1 MEWSSGP
8 LLVVAAHPDD
18 EALGCA
24 GTMAKMAGAG
34 HKVSVLFFTDGV
46 GARGEDAARRLL
58 RSRKEAAEQALKL
71 VGAIDAT
78 FLDWPDNQLDTVLM
92 LELARA
98 VEQEV
103 LRVKPRT
110 ILTHH
115 HGDLN
120 VDHRVVHEAVMTAVR
135 PQAGTEPVDVLC
147 FEVASSTEW
156 RTPSPGA
163 AFFPQVVVDISDHLK
178 CKVDALNCYAEEMRE
193 WPHARS
199 VEAVVHL
206 ARWRGA
212 SAGVAAAEVFSVA
225 RARL

>member
-1 MEWSSGP
+1 MELSSGP

-24 GTMAKMAGAG
+24 GTMAKMARAG
-34 HKVSVLFFTDGV
+34 HKVSAMFFTDGV
-46 GARGEDAARRLL
+46 GARGEDAPGRLRRARRQ
-58 RSRKEAAEQALKL
+58 AAEKALDL
-71 VGAIDAT
+71 VGATDST
-78 FLDWPDNQLDTVLM
+78 FLDWPDNRLDTVPM

-98 VEQEV
+98 VEHEV
-103 LRVKPRT
+103 ARVKPRT

-135 PQAGTEPVDVLC
+135 PQPGTGPVDVLC

-156 RTPSPGA
+156 RVPSPGTVFVPHA
-163 AFFPQVVVDISDHLK
+163 VVDISEHLER
-178 CKVDALNCYAEEMRE
+178 KVEVLNCYSDEMRE

-199 VEAVVHL
+199 AEAVVHL

-212 SAGVAAAEVFSVA
+212 TAGLAAAEAFSVA

>member
-1 MEWSSGP
+1 VEWSPGP

-24 GTMAKMAGAG
+24 GTIAKARLSG
-34 HKVSVLFFTDGV
+34 HEVSVVFFTDGV
-46 GARGEDAARRLL
+46 GAREEKIAARL
-58 RSRKEAAEQALKL
+58 RPARRAAAEKSLAAL
-71 VGAIDAT
+71 GARVPT
-78 FLDWPDNQLDTVLM
+78 FLDFPDNRLDSVPM
-92 LELARA
+92 LELARG
-98 VEQEV
+98 VERALEQTT
-103 LRVKPRT
+103 PRT

-120 VDHRVVHEAVMTAVR
+120 VDHRAVHEAVMTAVR
-135 PQAGTEPVDVLC
+135 PQAGESPVDVLC

-156 RTPSPGA
+156 RAPQAGT
-163 AFFPQVVVDISDHLK
+163 AFLPQVAVDITEHLDK
-178 CKVDALNCYAEEMRE
+178 KIESLRTYAEERRE

-212 SAGVAAAEVFSVA
+212 SFGLEAAEAFSVA
-225 RARL
+225 RMRL